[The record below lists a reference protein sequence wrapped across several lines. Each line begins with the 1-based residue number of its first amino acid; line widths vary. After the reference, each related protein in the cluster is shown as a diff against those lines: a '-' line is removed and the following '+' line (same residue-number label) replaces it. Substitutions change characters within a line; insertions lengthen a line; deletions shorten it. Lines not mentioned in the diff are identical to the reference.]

1 MYLTRM
7 ELNTRNMDTIR
18 LLGSQEKIHGMVES
32 GFSGERKRNLWRL
45 ESLGDRL
52 YLLILSP
59 DRPDLSSG
67 VRRYG
72 FPDDEN
78 AYQTKDYTPLLGRVK
93 NDTWWHFKLV
103 ANPTKSVVSTQG
115 ERGHVKAYCSLKY
128 QEEWLLNRAQKHGFE
143 LLPENFQIIQ
153 RSWHIFRKGKEQGK
167 NRVSIKGVTYEG
179 ILKVCDEDKFK
190 ELLVT
195 GIGRGKAYGMGLLTI
210 VHV

>member
-1 MYLTRM
+1 MSIDWNWGIFLQQAPFGNTTYLGWLWSGFQITVALSVTAWIIAFFVGSLFGILR
-7 ELNTRNMDTIR
+7 TTPSR
-18 LLGSQEKIHGMVES
+18 LLSTIGTCYVEL
-32 GFSGERKRNLWRL
+32 FRNVPLIVQFFTW
-45 ESLGDRL
+45 
-52 YLLILSP
+52 YL
-59 DRPDLSSG
+59 
-67 VRRYG
+67 
-72 FPDDEN
+72 
-78 AYQTKDYTPLLGRVK
+78 
-93 NDTWWHFKLV
+93 
-103 ANPTKSVVSTQG
+103 VVP
-115 ERGHVKAYCSLKY
+115 
-128 QEEWLLNRAQKHGFE
+128 E

>member
-32 GFSGERKRNLWRL
+32 GFSRERL

-52 YLLILSP
+52 YLLILSS
-59 DRPDLSSG
+59 DRPDLSSR

-115 ERGHVKAYCSLKY
+115 ERGHVKAHCSLKY

-153 RSWHIFRKGKEQGK
+153 RNWHIFRKGKEQGK

>member
-52 YLLILSP
+52 YLLILSS

-78 AYQTKDYTPLLGRVK
+78 AYQTKDYTPLLG
-93 NDTWWHFKLV
+93 L
-103 ANPTKSVVSTQG
+103 
-115 ERGHVKAYCSLKY
+115 SL
-128 QEEWLLNRAQKHGFE
+128 
-143 LLPENFQIIQ
+143 I
-153 RSWHIFRKGKEQGK
+153 HI
-167 NRVSIKGVTYEG
+167 
-179 ILKVCDEDKFK
+179 
-190 ELLVT
+190 
-195 GIGRGKAYGMGLLTI
+195 
-210 VHV
+210 

>member
-52 YLLILSP
+52 YLLILSS

-115 ERGHVKAYCSLKY
+115 ERGHVKAHCSLKY
-128 QEEWLLNRAQKHGFE
+128 QEECFLTGHKNMVLNCCRK
-143 LLPENFQIIQ
+143 
-153 RSWHIFRKGKEQGK
+153 IFRSFRETGIFSEKEK
-167 NRVSIKGVTYEG
+167 NRER
-179 ILKVCDEDKFK
+179 
-190 ELLVT
+190 T
-195 GIGRGKAYGMGLLTI
+195 GSA
-210 VHV
+210 